1 MKFYSVIYN
10 AIEDVE
16 ASMKGMLKPIY
27 EEVALGSAE
36 IRQVFRSSRFGNIAG
51 SIVRSGIIKR
61 GTKARLVRDGVV
73 VANELSIESLRREK
87 DDVTEGERR
96 RSASALKSATG
107 LIRSE
112 VGKALGIRLTPTI
125 SFQLDSLPTTA
136 RSIEDA
142 LAQAQVRD
150 AAIAR
155 AAEGASYAGDA
166 NPYRTKDEDED
177 AATSDSAASAESS
190 ESADSAESS
199 ESAASSDSA
208 ESAASPEE
216 AVHEQ
221 DVFADEQ
228 DGGIDN
234 RQIAALQA
242 QAMAEAAQADAQGR
256 SSHDQ
261 L

>member
-1 MKFYSVIYN
+1 MADPARARRVADRIHKTVAQVLERRIKDPRLGFVTITDVRVTGDLQQATVFYTVY
-10 AIEDVE
+10 
-16 ASMKGMLKPIY
+16 G
-27 EEVALGSAE
+27 
-36 IRQVFRSSRFGNIAG
+36 
-51 SIVRSGIIKR
+51 
-61 GTKARLVRDGVV
+61 
-73 VANELSIESLRREK
+73 
-87 DDVTEGERR
+87 TEGERR

-142 LAQAQVRD
+142 LAQAQARD
-150 AAIAR
+150 AAIAS

-166 NPYRTKDEDED
+166 NPYRTKDDDED
-177 AATSDSAASAESS
+177 AASSDSAASAESS
-190 ESADSAESS
+190 ESAA
-199 ESAASSDSA
+199 SA

-228 DGGIDN
+228 EGGVDN

>member
-1 MKFYSVIYN
+1 MADPARARRVADRIHKTVAQVLERRIKDPRLGFVTITDVRVTGDLQQATVFYTVY
-10 AIEDVE
+10 
-16 ASMKGMLKPIY
+16 G
-27 EEVALGSAE
+27 
-36 IRQVFRSSRFGNIAG
+36 
-51 SIVRSGIIKR
+51 
-61 GTKARLVRDGVV
+61 
-73 VANELSIESLRREK
+73 
-87 DDVTEGERR
+87 TEGERR

-142 LAQAQVRD
+142 LAQAQARD

-177 AATSDSAASAESS
+177 AASSDSAASAESS
-190 ESADSAESS
+190 ESADS
-199 ESAASSDSA
+199 D

-228 DGGIDN
+228 EGGVDN

-242 QAMAEAAQADAQGR
+242 QAMAEAAQADAESR

>member
-1 MKFYSVIYN
+1 MADPARARRVADRIHKTVAQVLERRIKDPRLGFVTITDVRVTGDLQQATVFYTVY
-10 AIEDVE
+10 
-16 ASMKGMLKPIY
+16 G
-27 EEVALGSAE
+27 
-36 IRQVFRSSRFGNIAG
+36 
-51 SIVRSGIIKR
+51 
-61 GTKARLVRDGVV
+61 
-73 VANELSIESLRREK
+73 
-87 DDVTEGERR
+87 TEGERR

-142 LAQAQVRD
+142 LAQAQARD

-166 NPYRTKDEDED
+166 SPYRTKDEDED
-177 AATSDSAASAESS
+177 AASSDSAASAESS
-190 ESADSAESS
+190 ESAA
-199 ESAASSDSA
+199 SA

-228 DGGIDN
+228 DGGVDN

>member
-1 MKFYSVIYN
+1 MADPARARRVADRIHKTVAQVLERRIKDPRLGFVTITDVRVTGDLQQATVFYTVY
-10 AIEDVE
+10 
-16 ASMKGMLKPIY
+16 G
-27 EEVALGSAE
+27 
-36 IRQVFRSSRFGNIAG
+36 
-51 SIVRSGIIKR
+51 
-61 GTKARLVRDGVV
+61 
-73 VANELSIESLRREK
+73 
-87 DDVTEGERR
+87 TEGERR

-142 LAQAQVRD
+142 LAQAQARD
-150 AAIAR
+150 AAIAS

-177 AATSDSAASAESS
+177 ASSDSAASS
-190 ESADSAESS
+190 DSG
-199 ESAASSDSA
+199 ESAASA

-228 DGGIDN
+228 EGGVDN

>member
-1 MKFYSVIYN
+1 MADPARARRVADRIHKTVAHVLERRIKDPRLGFVTITDVRVTGDLQQATVFYTVY
-10 AIEDVE
+10 
-16 ASMKGMLKPIY
+16 G
-27 EEVALGSAE
+27 
-36 IRQVFRSSRFGNIAG
+36 
-51 SIVRSGIIKR
+51 
-61 GTKARLVRDGVV
+61 
-73 VANELSIESLRREK
+73 
-87 DDVTEGERR
+87 TEGERR

-142 LAQAQVRD
+142 LAQAQARD

-177 AATSDSAASAESS
+177 AT
-190 ESADSAESS
+190 
-199 ESAASSDSA
+199 SSDSA

-216 AVHEQ
+216 AMHEQ

-228 DGGIDN
+228 EGGVDN

-242 QAMAEAAQADAQGR
+242 QAMAEAAQADAESR

>member
-1 MKFYSVIYN
+1 MADPARARRVADRIHKTVAQVLERRIKDPRLGFVTITDVRVTGDLQQATVFYTVY
-10 AIEDVE
+10 
-16 ASMKGMLKPIY
+16 G
-27 EEVALGSAE
+27 
-36 IRQVFRSSRFGNIAG
+36 
-51 SIVRSGIIKR
+51 
-61 GTKARLVRDGVV
+61 
-73 VANELSIESLRREK
+73 
-87 DDVTEGERR
+87 TEGERR

-142 LAQAQVRD
+142 LAQAQARD

-166 NPYRTKDEDED
+166 NPYRTKDEDEQG
-177 AATSDSAASAESS
+177 ASGESAESSASSESS
-190 ESADSAESS
+190 ESA
-199 ESAASSDSA
+199 DSA

-216 AVHEQ
+216 AEHEQ

-228 DGGIDN
+228 DGGVDN

>member
-1 MKFYSVIYN
+1 MADPARARRVADRIHKTVAQVLERRIKDPRLGFVTITDVRVTGDLQQATVFYTVY
-10 AIEDVE
+10 
-16 ASMKGMLKPIY
+16 G
-27 EEVALGSAE
+27 
-36 IRQVFRSSRFGNIAG
+36 
-51 SIVRSGIIKR
+51 
-61 GTKARLVRDGVV
+61 
-73 VANELSIESLRREK
+73 
-87 DDVTEGERR
+87 TEGERR

-177 AATSDSAASAESS
+177 AATSDSAVSSDSGESAE
-190 ESADSAESS
+190 
-199 ESAASSDSA
+199 SA

-216 AVHEQ
+216 AEHEQ

-228 DGGIDN
+228 EGGVDN

-242 QAMAEAAQADAQGR
+242 QAMAEAAQADAESR

>member
-1 MKFYSVIYN
+1 MADPARARRVADRIHKTVAQVLERRIKDPRLGFVTITDVRVTGDLQQATVFYTVY
-10 AIEDVE
+10 
-16 ASMKGMLKPIY
+16 G
-27 EEVALGSAE
+27 
-36 IRQVFRSSRFGNIAG
+36 
-51 SIVRSGIIKR
+51 
-61 GTKARLVRDGVV
+61 
-73 VANELSIESLRREK
+73 
-87 DDVTEGERR
+87 TEGERR

-166 NPYRTKDEDED
+166 NPYRTNDEDED
-177 AATSDSAASAESS
+177 AASSDSG
-190 ESADSAESS
+190 ESA
-199 ESAASSDSA
+199 DSA

-228 DGGIDN
+228 EGGVDN

>member
-1 MKFYSVIYN
+1 MADPARARRVADRIHKTVAQVLERRIKDPRLGFVTITDVRVTGDLQQATVFYTVY
-10 AIEDVE
+10 
-16 ASMKGMLKPIY
+16 G
-27 EEVALGSAE
+27 
-36 IRQVFRSSRFGNIAG
+36 
-51 SIVRSGIIKR
+51 
-61 GTKARLVRDGVV
+61 
-73 VANELSIESLRREK
+73 
-87 DDVTEGERR
+87 TEGERR

-142 LAQAQVRD
+142 LAQAQARD

-155 AAEGASYAGDA
+155 AAEGASYAGEA

-177 AATSDSAASAESS
+177 AASSDSAASAESS
-190 ESADSAESS
+190 ESA
-199 ESAASSDSA
+199 DSA

-228 DGGIDN
+228 EGGVDN

>member
-1 MKFYSVIYN
+1 MADPARARRVADRIHKTVAQVLERRIKDPRLGFVTITDVRVTGDLQQATVFYTVY
-10 AIEDVE
+10 
-16 ASMKGMLKPIY
+16 G
-27 EEVALGSAE
+27 
-36 IRQVFRSSRFGNIAG
+36 
-51 SIVRSGIIKR
+51 
-61 GTKARLVRDGVV
+61 
-73 VANELSIESLRREK
+73 
-87 DDVTEGERR
+87 TEGERR

-142 LAQAQVRD
+142 LAQAQARD

-166 NPYRTKDEDED
+166 NPYRTKDED

-190 ESADSAESS
+190 ESAA
-199 ESAASSDSA
+199 SA

-216 AVHEQ
+216 AEHEQ

-228 DGGIDN
+228 DGGVDN

>member
-1 MKFYSVIYN
+1 MADPARARRVADRIHKTVAQVLERRIKDPRLGFVTITDVRVTGDLQQATVFYTVY
-10 AIEDVE
+10 
-16 ASMKGMLKPIY
+16 G
-27 EEVALGSAE
+27 
-36 IRQVFRSSRFGNIAG
+36 
-51 SIVRSGIIKR
+51 
-61 GTKARLVRDGVV
+61 
-73 VANELSIESLRREK
+73 
-87 DDVTEGERR
+87 TEGERR

-142 LAQAQVRD
+142 LAQAQARD

-166 NPYRTKDEDED
+166 NPYRTNDEDED
-177 AATSDSAASAESS
+177 AASSDSAASAESS
-190 ESADSAESS
+190 ESAA
-199 ESAASSDSA
+199 SA

-228 DGGIDN
+228 EGGVDN

>member
-1 MKFYSVIYN
+1 MADPARARGVADRIHKTVAQVLERRIKDPRLGFVTITDVRVTGDLQQATVFYTVY
-10 AIEDVE
+10 
-16 ASMKGMLKPIY
+16 G
-27 EEVALGSAE
+27 
-36 IRQVFRSSRFGNIAG
+36 
-51 SIVRSGIIKR
+51 
-61 GTKARLVRDGVV
+61 
-73 VANELSIESLRREK
+73 
-87 DDVTEGERR
+87 TEGERR

-190 ESADSAESS
+190 ESAA
-199 ESAASSDSA
+199 SA

-228 DGGIDN
+228 DGGVDN

>member
-1 MKFYSVIYN
+1 MADPARARRVADRIHKTVAQVLERRIKDPRLGFVTITDVRVTGDLQQATVFYTVY
-10 AIEDVE
+10 
-16 ASMKGMLKPIY
+16 G
-27 EEVALGSAE
+27 
-36 IRQVFRSSRFGNIAG
+36 
-51 SIVRSGIIKR
+51 
-61 GTKARLVRDGVV
+61 
-73 VANELSIESLRREK
+73 
-87 DDVTEGERR
+87 TEGERR

-142 LAQAQVRD
+142 LAQAQARD

-155 AAEGASYAGDA
+155 AAEGASYAGEA

-177 AATSDSAASAESS
+177 AATSDNGESAASAESG
-190 ESADSAESS
+190 
-199 ESAASSDSA
+199 ESAASA

-216 AVHEQ
+216 AEHEQ

-228 DGGIDN
+228 EGGVDN

>member
-1 MKFYSVIYN
+1 MADPARARRVADRIHKTVAQVLERRIKDPRLGFVTITDVRVTGDLQQATVFYTVY
-10 AIEDVE
+10 
-16 ASMKGMLKPIY
+16 G
-27 EEVALGSAE
+27 
-36 IRQVFRSSRFGNIAG
+36 
-51 SIVRSGIIKR
+51 
-61 GTKARLVRDGVV
+61 
-73 VANELSIESLRREK
+73 
-87 DDVTEGERR
+87 TEGERR

-142 LAQAQVRD
+142 LAQAQARD

-177 AATSDSAASAESS
+177 AT
-190 ESADSAESS
+190 
-199 ESAASSDSA
+199 SSDSA
-208 ESAASPEE
+208 ESAASPEK
-216 AVHEQ
+216 AMHEQ

-228 DGGIDN
+228 EGGVDN

-242 QAMAEAAQADAQGR
+242 QAMAEAAQADAESR

>member
-1 MKFYSVIYN
+1 MADPARARRVADRIHKTVAQVLERRIKDPRLGFVTITDVRVTGDLQQATVFYTVY
-10 AIEDVE
+10 
-16 ASMKGMLKPIY
+16 G
-27 EEVALGSAE
+27 
-36 IRQVFRSSRFGNIAG
+36 
-51 SIVRSGIIKR
+51 
-61 GTKARLVRDGVV
+61 
-73 VANELSIESLRREK
+73 
-87 DDVTEGERR
+87 TEGERR

-142 LAQAQVRD
+142 LAQAQARD

-166 NPYRTKDEDED
+166 NPYRTNDEDED
-177 AATSDSAASAESS
+177 AASSDSGESAASAESG
-190 ESADSAESS
+190 ESA
-199 ESAASSDSA
+199 DSA

-216 AVHEQ
+216 AEHEQ

-228 DGGIDN
+228 EGGVDN

>member
-1 MKFYSVIYN
+1 MADPARARRVADRIHKTVAQVLERRIKDPRLGFVTITDVRVTGDLQQATVFYTVY
-10 AIEDVE
+10 
-16 ASMKGMLKPIY
+16 G
-27 EEVALGSAE
+27 
-36 IRQVFRSSRFGNIAG
+36 
-51 SIVRSGIIKR
+51 
-61 GTKARLVRDGVV
+61 
-73 VANELSIESLRREK
+73 
-87 DDVTEGERR
+87 TEGERR

-142 LAQAQVRD
+142 LAQAQARD

-177 AATSDSAASAESS
+177 AATSDNG
-190 ESADSAESS
+190 
-199 ESAASSDSA
+199 ESAASA

-228 DGGIDN
+228 EGGVDN

>member
-1 MKFYSVIYN
+1 MADPARARRVADRIHKTVAQVLERRIKDPRLGFVTITDVRVTGDLQQATVFYTVY
-10 AIEDVE
+10 
-16 ASMKGMLKPIY
+16 G
-27 EEVALGSAE
+27 
-36 IRQVFRSSRFGNIAG
+36 
-51 SIVRSGIIKR
+51 
-61 GTKARLVRDGVV
+61 
-73 VANELSIESLRREK
+73 
-87 DDVTEGERR
+87 TEGERR

-112 VGKALGIRLTPTI
+112 VGKALGIRLTPAI

-142 LAQAQVRD
+142 LAQAQARD

-177 AATSDSAASAESS
+177 AASSDSGESAASAESG
-190 ESADSAESS
+190 ESA
-199 ESAASSDSA
+199 DSA

-216 AVHEQ
+216 AEHEQ

-228 DGGIDN
+228 EGGVDN

>member
-1 MKFYSVIYN
+1 MADPARARRVADRIHKTVAQVLERRIKDPRLGFVTITDVRVTGALQQATVFYTVY
-10 AIEDVE
+10 
-16 ASMKGMLKPIY
+16 G
-27 EEVALGSAE
+27 
-36 IRQVFRSSRFGNIAG
+36 
-51 SIVRSGIIKR
+51 
-61 GTKARLVRDGVV
+61 
-73 VANELSIESLRREK
+73 
-87 DDVTEGERR
+87 TEGERR

-142 LAQAQVRD
+142 LAQAQARD

-177 AATSDSAASAESS
+177 AT
-190 ESADSAESS
+190 
-199 ESAASSDSA
+199 SSDSA

-216 AVHEQ
+216 AMHEQ

-228 DGGIDN
+228 EGGVDN

-242 QAMAEAAQADAQGR
+242 QAMAEAAQADAESR

>member
-1 MKFYSVIYN
+1 MADPARARRVADRIHKTVAQVLERRIKDPRLGFVTITDVRVTGDLQQATVFYTVY
-10 AIEDVE
+10 
-16 ASMKGMLKPIY
+16 G
-27 EEVALGSAE
+27 
-36 IRQVFRSSRFGNIAG
+36 
-51 SIVRSGIIKR
+51 
-61 GTKARLVRDGVV
+61 
-73 VANELSIESLRREK
+73 
-87 DDVTEGERR
+87 TEGERR

-142 LAQAQVRD
+142 LAQAQARD

-177 AATSDSAASAESS
+177 AASSDSDESAASAESG
-190 ESADSAESS
+190 ESA
-199 ESAASSDSA
+199 DSA

-228 DGGIDN
+228 EGGVDN

>member
-1 MKFYSVIYN
+1 MADPARARRVADRIHKTVAQVLERRIKDPRLGFVTITDVRVTGDLQQATVFYTVY
-10 AIEDVE
+10 
-16 ASMKGMLKPIY
+16 G
-27 EEVALGSAE
+27 
-36 IRQVFRSSRFGNIAG
+36 
-51 SIVRSGIIKR
+51 
-61 GTKARLVRDGVV
+61 
-73 VANELSIESLRREK
+73 
-87 DDVTEGERR
+87 TEGERR

-142 LAQAQVRD
+142 LAQAQARD

-166 NPYRTKDEDED
+166 NPYRTNDEDED
-177 AATSDSAASAESS
+177 ASSDSAASAESS
-190 ESADSAESS
+190 ESA
-199 ESAASSDSA
+199 DSA

-228 DGGIDN
+228 EGGVDN

>member
-1 MKFYSVIYN
+1 MADPARARRVADRIHKTVAQVLERRIKDPRLGFVTITDVRVTGDLQQATVFYTVY
-10 AIEDVE
+10 
-16 ASMKGMLKPIY
+16 G
-27 EEVALGSAE
+27 
-36 IRQVFRSSRFGNIAG
+36 
-51 SIVRSGIIKR
+51 
-61 GTKARLVRDGVV
+61 
-73 VANELSIESLRREK
+73 
-87 DDVTEGERR
+87 TEGERR

-142 LAQAQVRD
+142 LAQAQARD

-177 AATSDSAASAESS
+177 AASSDSATSSA
-190 ESADSAESS
+190 
-199 ESAASSDSA
+199 SAASSDSA

-228 DGGIDN
+228 DGGVDN

>member
-1 MKFYSVIYN
+1 MADPARARRVADRIHKTVAQVLERRIKDPRLGFVTITDVRVTGDLQQATVFYTVY
-10 AIEDVE
+10 
-16 ASMKGMLKPIY
+16 G
-27 EEVALGSAE
+27 
-36 IRQVFRSSRFGNIAG
+36 
-51 SIVRSGIIKR
+51 
-61 GTKARLVRDGVV
+61 
-73 VANELSIESLRREK
+73 
-87 DDVTEGERR
+87 TEGERR

-142 LAQAQVRD
+142 LAQAQARD

-177 AATSDSAASAESS
+177 ASSDSAASSDS
-190 ESADSAESS
+190 DESA
-199 ESAASSDSA
+199 DSA

-228 DGGIDN
+228 EGGVDN

>member
-1 MKFYSVIYN
+1 MADPARARRVADRIHKTVAQVLERRIKDPRLGFVTITDVRVTGDLQQATVFYTVY
-10 AIEDVE
+10 
-16 ASMKGMLKPIY
+16 G
-27 EEVALGSAE
+27 
-36 IRQVFRSSRFGNIAG
+36 
-51 SIVRSGIIKR
+51 
-61 GTKARLVRDGVV
+61 
-73 VANELSIESLRREK
+73 
-87 DDVTEGERR
+87 TEGERR

-142 LAQAQVRD
+142 VAQAQARD

-155 AAEGASYAGDA
+155 AAEGASCAGDA

-177 AATSDSAASAESS
+177 EDAASSDSAASAESS
-190 ESADSAESS
+190 ESAA
-199 ESAASSDSA
+199 SA

-228 DGGIDN
+228 EGGVDN

>member
-1 MKFYSVIYN
+1 MADPARARRVADRIHKTVAQVLERRIKDPRLGFVTITDVRVTGDLQQATVFYTVY
-10 AIEDVE
+10 
-16 ASMKGMLKPIY
+16 G
-27 EEVALGSAE
+27 
-36 IRQVFRSSRFGNIAG
+36 
-51 SIVRSGIIKR
+51 
-61 GTKARLVRDGVV
+61 
-73 VANELSIESLRREK
+73 
-87 DDVTEGERR
+87 TEGERR

-112 VGKALGIRLTPTI
+112 VGKSLGIRLTPTI

-142 LAQAQVRD
+142 LAQAQARD

-177 AATSDSAASAESS
+177 AASSDSG
-190 ESADSAESS
+190 ESA
-199 ESAASSDSA
+199 DSA

-216 AVHEQ
+216 AEHEQ

-228 DGGIDN
+228 EGGVDN

>member
-1 MKFYSVIYN
+1 MADPARARRVADRIHKTVAQVLERRIKDPRLGFVTITDVRVTGDLQQATVFYTVY
-10 AIEDVE
+10 
-16 ASMKGMLKPIY
+16 G
-27 EEVALGSAE
+27 
-36 IRQVFRSSRFGNIAG
+36 
-51 SIVRSGIIKR
+51 
-61 GTKARLVRDGVV
+61 
-73 VANELSIESLRREK
+73 
-87 DDVTEGERR
+87 TEGERR

-142 LAQAQVRD
+142 LAQAQARD
-150 AAIAR
+150 AAIAS

-177 AATSDSAASAESS
+177 AT
-190 ESADSAESS
+190 
-199 ESAASSDSA
+199 SSDSA

-228 DGGIDN
+228 EGGVDN

>member
-1 MKFYSVIYN
+1 MADPARARRVADRIHKTVAQVLERRIKDPRLGFVTITDVRVTGDLQQATVFYTVY
-10 AIEDVE
+10 
-16 ASMKGMLKPIY
+16 G
-27 EEVALGSAE
+27 
-36 IRQVFRSSRFGNIAG
+36 
-51 SIVRSGIIKR
+51 
-61 GTKARLVRDGVV
+61 
-73 VANELSIESLRREK
+73 
-87 DDVTEGERR
+87 TEGERR

-142 LAQAQVRD
+142 LAQAQARD

-177 AATSDSAASAESS
+177 AASSDSAA
-190 ESADSAESS
+190 
-199 ESAASSDSA
+199 SA

-228 DGGIDN
+228 EGGVDN

>member
-1 MKFYSVIYN
+1 MADPARARRVADRIHKTVAQVLERRIKDPRLGFVTITDVRVTGDLQQATVFYTVY
-10 AIEDVE
+10 
-16 ASMKGMLKPIY
+16 G
-27 EEVALGSAE
+27 
-36 IRQVFRSSRFGNIAG
+36 
-51 SIVRSGIIKR
+51 
-61 GTKARLVRDGVV
+61 
-73 VANELSIESLRREK
+73 
-87 DDVTEGERR
+87 TEGERR

-142 LAQAQVRD
+142 LAQAQARD

-177 AATSDSAASAESS
+177 AATSDSAASAESG
-190 ESADSAESS
+190 ESA
-199 ESAASSDSA
+199 DSA

-216 AVHEQ
+216 AEHEQ

-228 DGGIDN
+228 EGGVDN

>member
-1 MKFYSVIYN
+1 MADPARARRVADRIHKTVAQVLERRIKDPRLGFVTITDVRVTGDLQQATVFYTVY
-10 AIEDVE
+10 
-16 ASMKGMLKPIY
+16 G
-27 EEVALGSAE
+27 
-36 IRQVFRSSRFGNIAG
+36 
-51 SIVRSGIIKR
+51 
-61 GTKARLVRDGVV
+61 
-73 VANELSIESLRREK
+73 
-87 DDVTEGERR
+87 TEGERR

-142 LAQAQVRD
+142 LAQAQARD

-166 NPYRTKDEDED
+166 NPYRTNDEDED
-177 AATSDSAASAESS
+177 AASSDSAASAESS
-190 ESADSAESS
+190 ESAA
-199 ESAASSDSA
+199 SA

-216 AVHEQ
+216 AEHEQ

-228 DGGIDN
+228 EGGVDN

>member
-1 MKFYSVIYN
+1 MADPARARRVADRIHKTVAQVLERRIKDPRLGFVTITDVRVTGDLQQATVFYTVY
-10 AIEDVE
+10 
-16 ASMKGMLKPIY
+16 G
-27 EEVALGSAE
+27 
-36 IRQVFRSSRFGNIAG
+36 
-51 SIVRSGIIKR
+51 
-61 GTKARLVRDGVV
+61 
-73 VANELSIESLRREK
+73 
-87 DDVTEGERR
+87 TEGERR

-142 LAQAQVRD
+142 LAQAQARD

-177 AATSDSAASAESS
+177 ASSDSAASS
-190 ESADSAESS
+190 DSG
-199 ESAASSDSA
+199 ESAASA

-228 DGGIDN
+228 EGGVDN